1 MQIYEP
7 SVNSVNPQ
15 VSPEDLISK
24 LEGKTTLDYFFATAN
39 KTPDRIALRAKTDEE
54 DSTTDKFGTYELTSD
69 DAQNTWREYS
79 WGEYKNLALKFSS
92 ALTELG
98 VVPDERIMLL
108 LRNMP
113 AFHICDV
120 GAMCHGATPVSIY
133 HSSSP
138 DQIQYLIDHSEASVI
153 VVEHPAFAQRISE
166 IAGQINKIRH
176 LIMVEDPD
184 TLTNE
189 MKEIFSKANINVH
202 YLKNLLDNATPTDEA
217 KALQSTNQDDLATII
232 YTSGTTGTPK
242 GVALTQRNISATV
255 ESLYEVVKLD
265 LDGYKVVSYLP
276 MAHIAERM
284 VSHYI
289 GMRFGWTLTCCPDAT
304 LVSQYLGPTKPD
316 ALFAVPRI
324 WEKAYAT
331 INAFVAQEMREEF
344 GQALVKGS
352 DIADRKAGGIE
363 ISQQE
368 LDEFAEIDAKLLAPW
383 RALLGLDNCKV
394 AVSGAA
400 PLPVEILTF
409 FRGLGIPVSEIYGLS
424 ETCGPLTWSPNAQRN
439 GFVGEPIPGE
449 LVALADDGEVLVK
462 GANIFGGYLKDE
474 EKTNEAIDSE
484 GWFHTGDIGIFE
496 DGQLKIVDRKKELI
510 ITAGGKN
517 VSPANLEAHLKT
529 SPYIFNACVVG
540 DGQKYLGVVVALDPE
555 ALAFFAGMNGLSGDA
570 ASFAELSK
578 HPGIISE
585 VEKAVEAANSH
596 VSSAESI
603 RKFFILDHEWLP
615 DSDVLTPTM
624 KLKRKVVVEKYADE
638 IKSMF

>member
-1 MQIYEP
+1 MQKYLP
-7 SVNSVNPQ
+7 SPNSINPQ
-15 VSPEDLISK
+15 ASSEELIES
-24 LEGKTTLDYFFATAN
+24 LQGMTTLDHFFATS
-39 KTPDRIALRAKTDEE
+39 KSVPTRIALRAKTDEQDE
-54 DSTTDKFGTYELTSD
+54 TTDKFGNYTLQTDE
-69 DAQNTWREYS
+69 AQNTWREYT
-79 WGEYKNLALKFSS
+79 WKEYENLSLKFSS
-92 ALTELG
+92 ALTDLG
-98 VVPDERIMLL
+98 VKTSERIMLL
-108 LRNMP
+108 LRNVP
-113 AFHICDV
+113 AFHIADV
-120 GAMCHGATPVSIY
+120 GTMCHGATPVSIY

-138 DQIQYLIDHSEASVI
+138 EQIKYLIDHSGASVI
-153 VVEHPAFAQRISE
+153 VVEHPSFAARIAE
-166 IAGQINKIRH
+166 IADDIPGLKH
-176 LIMVEDPD
+176 LILVEDPA
-184 TLTNE
+184 TLPE
-189 MKEIFSKANINVH
+189 DVSARFSNIKVH
-202 YLKNLLDNATPTDEA
+202 YFKDLLDNAQATSVDEA
-217 KALQSTNQDDLATII
+217 LSSTTQDDLATII

-242 GVALTQRNISATV
+242 GVALTQRNISSTV
-255 ESLYEVVKLD
+255 ESLYQTVKLD
-265 LDGYKVVSYLP
+265 IDGYKVVSYLP
-276 MAHIAERM
+276 MAHVAERM

-324 WEKAYAT
+324 WEKAFAT
-331 INAFVAQEMREEF
+331 INAFVAEDVREEF
-344 GQALVKGS
+344 NKALVRGS
-352 DIADRKAGGIE
+352 ELQDKKSAGIE
-363 ISQQE
+363 VPQKE

-383 RALLGLDNCKV
+383 RQLLGLDNCKV

-449 LVALADDGEVLVK
+449 EVALGDDGEVLVR
-462 GANIFGGYLKDE
+462 GANVFSGYLNDE
-474 EKTNEAIDSE
+474 EKTKEAIDSD

-540 DGQKYLGVVVALDPE
+540 DGKKYLGVIVALDPE
-555 ALAFFAGMNGLSGDA
+555 ALQFFAGMNGISGEA

-578 HPGIISE
+578 HEGIKAE
-585 VEKAVEAANSH
+585 VEKAVELANSH

-603 RKFFILDHEWLP
+603 RKFVILDHEWLQ

-624 KLKRKVVVEKYADE
+624 KLKRRVVVDKYADE
-638 IKSMF
+638 IASMF

>member
-1 MQIYEP
+1 MQKYVP
-7 SVNSVNPQ
+7 SSHSINPQ
-15 VSPEDLISK
+15 ISPDELIES
-24 LEGKTTLDYFFATAN
+24 LEGKTTLDHFFATAQRV
-39 KTPDRIALRAKTDEE
+39 PERIALRAKTDDGDE
-54 DSTTDKFGTYELTSD
+54 STDKFGTYTLETD
-69 DAQNTWREYS
+69 DAQNTWREYT
-79 WGEYKNLALKFSS
+79 WNEYKELSLKFSS
-92 ALTELG
+92 ALTDLG
-98 VVPDERIMLL
+98 VIPDERIMLL
-108 LRNMP
+108 LRNVP
-113 AFHICDV
+113 AFHIADV
-120 GAMCHGATPVSIY
+120 GTMCHGATPVSIY

-138 DQIQYLIDHSEASVI
+138 DQIKYLIGHSGASVI
-153 VVEHPAFAQRISE
+153 VVEHPAFAERIAE
-166 IAGQINKIRH
+166 IANDVPGLKH
-176 LIMVEDPD
+176 LILVEDPK
-184 TLTNE
+184 TLSQSVAG
-189 MKEIFSKANINVH
+189 KLANIEVH
-202 YLKNLLDNATPTDEA
+202 YFKDLLENA
-217 KALQSTNQDDLATII
+217 KATSVEEALSSTTQDDLATII

-255 ESLYEVVKLD
+255 ESLFQTVKLD
-265 LDGYKVVSYLP
+265 IEGYKVVSYLP
-276 MAHIAERM
+276 MAHVAERM

-324 WEKAYAT
+324 WEKAFAT
-331 INAFVAQEMREEF
+331 INAFVAEDVKEDF
-344 GQALVKGS
+344 NKALIKGS
-352 DIADRKAGGIE
+352 ELQDKKAAGMKIE
-363 ISQQE
+363 QSE
-368 LDEFAEIDAKLLAPW
+368 LDAFAEVDAKLLAPW
-383 RALLGLDNCKV
+383 RQLLGLDNCKV

-449 LVALADDGEVLVK
+449 EVALGDDGEVLVR
-462 GANIFGGYLKDE
+462 GANVFGGYLNDE
-474 EKTNEAIDSE
+474 EKTKEAIDE
-484 GWFHTGDIGIFE
+484 DGWFHTGDIGIFE

-540 DGQKYLGVVVALDPE
+540 DGKKYLGVIVALDPE
-555 ALAFFAGMNGLSGDA
+555 ALQFFAGMNGISGES

-578 HPGIISE
+578 HEGIRAE
-585 VEKAVEAANSH
+585 VEKAVEMANSH

-603 RKFFILDHEWLP
+603 RKFVILDHEWIQ

-624 KLKRKVVVEKYADE
+624 KLKRRVVVDKYADE
-638 IKSMF
+638 IASMF

>member
-1 MQIYEP
+1 MQKYVP
-7 SVNSVNPQ
+7 SSHSINPQ
-15 VSPEDLISK
+15 ISPDELIES
-24 LEGKTTLDYFFATAN
+24 LEGKTTLDHFFATAQRV
-39 KTPDRIALRAKTDEE
+39 PERIALRAKTDDGDE
-54 DSTTDKFGTYELTSD
+54 STDKFGTYTLETD
-69 DAQNTWREYS
+69 DAQNTWREYT
-79 WGEYKNLALKFSS
+79 WNEYKELSLKFSS
-92 ALTELG
+92 ALTDLG
-98 VVPDERIMLL
+98 VIPDERIMLL
-108 LRNMP
+108 LRNVP
-113 AFHICDV
+113 AFHIADV
-120 GAMCHGATPVSIY
+120 GTMCHGATPVSIY

-138 DQIQYLIDHSEASVI
+138 DQIKYLIGHSGASVI
-153 VVEHPAFAQRISE
+153 VVEHPAFAERIAE
-166 IAGQINKIRH
+166 IANDVPGLKH
-176 LIMVEDPD
+176 LILVEDPK
-184 TLTNE
+184 TLSQSVAG
-189 MKEIFSKANINVH
+189 KLANIEVH
-202 YLKNLLDNATPTDEA
+202 YFKDLLENA
-217 KALQSTNQDDLATII
+217 KATSVEEALSSTTQDDLATII

-255 ESLYEVVKLD
+255 ESLFQTVKLD
-265 LDGYKVVSYLP
+265 IEGYKVVSYLP
-276 MAHIAERM
+276 MAHVAERM

-324 WEKAYAT
+324 WEKAFAT
-331 INAFVAQEMREEF
+331 INAFVAEDVKEDF
-344 GQALVKGS
+344 NKALIKGS
-352 DIADRKAGGIE
+352 ELQDKKAAGMKIE
-363 ISQQE
+363 QSE
-368 LDEFAEIDAKLLAPW
+368 LDAFAEVDAKLLAPW
-383 RALLGLDNCKV
+383 RQLLGLDNCKV

-449 LVALADDGEVLVK
+449 EVALGDDGEVLVR
-462 GANIFGGYLKDE
+462 GANVFGGYLNDE
-474 EKTNEAIDSE
+474 EKTKEAIDE
-484 GWFHTGDIGIFE
+484 DGWFHTGDIGIFE

-540 DGQKYLGVVVALDPE
+540 DGKKYLGVIVALDPE
-555 ALAFFAGMNGLSGDA
+555 ALQFFAGMNGISGEA

-578 HPGIISE
+578 HEGIRAE
-585 VEKAVEAANSH
+585 VEKAVEMANSH

-603 RKFFILDHEWLP
+603 RKFVILDHEWIQ

-624 KLKRKVVVEKYADE
+624 KLKRRVVVDKYADE
-638 IKSMF
+638 IASMF

>member
-1 MQIYEP
+1 MQKYVP
-7 SVNSVNPQ
+7 SSHSINPQ
-15 VSPEDLISK
+15 ISPDELIES
-24 LEGKTTLDYFFATAN
+24 LEGKTTLDHFFATAQRV
-39 KTPDRIALRAKTDEE
+39 PERIALRAKTDDGDE
-54 DSTTDKFGTYELTSD
+54 STDKFGTYTLETD
-69 DAQNTWREYS
+69 DAQNTWREYT
-79 WGEYKNLALKFSS
+79 WNEYKELSLKFSS
-92 ALTELG
+92 ALTDLG
-98 VVPDERIMLL
+98 VKPDERIMLL
-108 LRNMP
+108 LRNVP
-113 AFHICDV
+113 AFHIADV
-120 GAMCHGATPVSIY
+120 GTMCHGATPVSIY

-138 DQIQYLIDHSEASVI
+138 DQIKYLIGHSGASVI
-153 VVEHPAFAQRISE
+153 VVEHPAFAERIAE
-166 IAGQINKIRH
+166 IANDVPGLKH
-176 LIMVEDPD
+176 LILVEDPK
-184 TLTNE
+184 TLSQSVAG
-189 MKEIFSKANINVH
+189 KLVNIEVH
-202 YLKNLLDNATPTDEA
+202 YFKDLLENA
-217 KALQSTNQDDLATII
+217 KATSVEEALSSTTQDDLATII

-255 ESLYEVVKLD
+255 ESLFQTVKLD
-265 LDGYKVVSYLP
+265 IEGYKVVSYLP
-276 MAHIAERM
+276 MAHVAERM

-324 WEKAYAT
+324 WEKAFAT
-331 INAFVAQEMREEF
+331 INAFVAEDVKEEF
-344 GQALVKGS
+344 NKALIKGS
-352 DIADRKAGGIE
+352 ELQDKKAAGIKIE
-363 ISQQE
+363 QSE
-368 LDEFAEIDAKLLAPW
+368 LDAFAEVDAKLLAPW
-383 RALLGLDNCKV
+383 RQLLGLDNCKV

-449 LVALADDGEVLVK
+449 EVALGDDGEVLVR
-462 GANIFGGYLKDE
+462 GANVFGGYLNDE
-474 EKTNEAIDSE
+474 EKTKEAIDE
-484 GWFHTGDIGIFE
+484 DGWFHTGDIGIFE

-540 DGQKYLGVVVALDPE
+540 DGKKYLGVIIALDPE
-555 ALAFFAGMNGLSGDA
+555 ALQFFAGMNGISGEA

-578 HPGIISE
+578 HEGIRAE
-585 VEKAVEAANSH
+585 VEKAVEMANSH

-603 RKFFILDHEWLP
+603 RKFVILDHEWIQ

-624 KLKRKVVVEKYADE
+624 KLKRRVVVDKYADE
-638 IKSMF
+638 IASMF

>member
-1 MQIYEP
+1 MQKYLP
-7 SVNSVNPQ
+7 SPNSINPQ
-15 VSPEDLISK
+15 ASSEELIES
-24 LEGKTTLDYFFATAN
+24 LQGMTTLDHFFATS
-39 KTPDRIALRAKTDEE
+39 KSVPTRIALRAKTDEQDE
-54 DSTTDKFGTYELTSD
+54 TTDKFGNYTLQTDE
-69 DAQNTWREYS
+69 AQNTWREYT
-79 WGEYKNLALKFSS
+79 WKEYENLSLKFSS
-92 ALTELG
+92 ALTDLG
-98 VVPDERIMLL
+98 VKTSERIMLL
-108 LRNMP
+108 LRNVP
-113 AFHICDV
+113 AFHIADV
-120 GAMCHGATPVSIY
+120 GTMCHGATPVSIY

-138 DQIQYLIDHSEASVI
+138 EQIKYLIDHSGASVI
-153 VVEHPAFAQRISE
+153 VVEHPSFAARIAE
-166 IAGQINKIRH
+166 IADDIPGLKH
-176 LIMVEDPD
+176 LILVEDPA
-184 TLTNE
+184 TLPE
-189 MKEIFSKANINVH
+189 DVSARFSNIKVH
-202 YLKNLLDNATPTDEA
+202 YFKDLLDNAQATSVDEA
-217 KALQSTNQDDLATII
+217 LSSTTQDDLATII

-242 GVALTQRNISATV
+242 GVALTQRNISSTV
-255 ESLYEVVKLD
+255 ESLYQTVKLD
-265 LDGYKVVSYLP
+265 IDGYKVVSYLP
-276 MAHIAERM
+276 MAHVAERM

-324 WEKAYAT
+324 WEKAFAT
-331 INAFVAQEMREEF
+331 INAFVAEDVREEF
-344 GQALVKGS
+344 NKALVRGS
-352 DIADRKAGGIE
+352 ELQDKKSAGIE
-363 ISQQE
+363 VPQKE

-383 RALLGLDNCKV
+383 RQLLGLDNCKV

-449 LVALADDGEVLVK
+449 EVALGDDGEVLVR
-462 GANIFGGYLKDE
+462 GANVFSGYLNDE
-474 EKTNEAIDSE
+474 EKTKEAIDSD

-540 DGQKYLGVVVALDPE
+540 DGKKYLGVIVALDPE
-555 ALAFFAGMNGLSGDA
+555 ALQFFAGMNGISGEA

-578 HPGIISE
+578 HEGIKVE
-585 VEKAVEAANSH
+585 VEKAVELANSH

-603 RKFFILDHEWLP
+603 RKFVILDHEWLQ

-624 KLKRKVVVEKYADE
+624 KLKRRVVVDKYADE
-638 IKSMF
+638 IASMF